1 MTTPYDGGTTKNE
14 INSYYENG
22 SLSGNIV
29 TFTNEYNNTHGGA
42 TPSILAPAYRVE
54 FGASLHVRASSVAI
68 NINGDGLTFNSTYSS
83 DPTKSLVDF
92 EYGSAD
98 SETNEYYT
106 GQEGAQGRAIFYTG
120 GVGTRSNMERTHEFG
135 RDRNINIEGCNN
147 TISNIYQH
155 STTSDDI
162 LFGSGIISGSAAKI
176 KSPAINNV
184 AYKVVTVDL
193 P

>member
-1 MTTPYDGGTTKNE
+1 MTTPCDGGNTKNQ
-14 INSYYENG
+14 INSYYEDG
-22 SLSGNIV
+22 SFSGNLI
-29 TFTNEYNNTHGGA
+29 TFTDTYNDTHGGA
-42 TPSILAPAYRVE
+42 MPSILAPAYRTE
-54 FGASLHVRASSVAI
+54 FEASLHVRATSVT
-68 NINGDGLTFNSTYSS
+68 INGDGLTSNSTYSL

-106 GQEGAQGRAIFYTG
+106 GQEGAQGRAIFYTND
-120 GVGTRSNMERTHEFG
+120 VGTRQNMSRSHEFG

>member
-1 MTTPYDGGTTKNE
+1 MTTPCDGGNTKNQ
-14 INSYYENG
+14 INSYYEDG
-22 SLSGNIV
+22 SFSGNIV
-29 TFTNEYNNTHGGA
+29 NFTNKYNNTHGGA
-42 TPSILAPAYRVE
+42 MPSILAPAYRAE

-68 NINGDGLTFNSTYSS
+68 NGDGLTFNSSYRF

-106 GQEGAQGRAIFYTG
+106 GQEGAQGRAIFYTND
-120 GVGTRSNMERTHEFG
+120 VGTRQNMSRSHEFG
-135 RDRNINIEGCNN
+135 RDRNIYIEGCNN

-162 LFGSGIISGSAAKI
+162 LFGTGIISGSAAKI
-176 KSPAINNV
+176 KSPAVNDV

>member
-1 MTTPYDGGTTKNE
+1 MTTPCDGGNTKNQ
-14 INSYYENG
+14 INSYYEDG
-22 SLSGNIV
+22 SFSGNIV
-29 TFTNEYNNTHGGA
+29 TFTNEYNPTHGGA

-68 NINGDGLTFNSTYSS
+68 NGDGLTFNSSYRF

-98 SETNEYYT
+98 SETNEKNT
-106 GQEGAQGRAIFYTG
+106 GQEGAQGRAIFYTND
-120 GVGTRSNMERTHEFG
+120 VATRQNMSRSHEFG
-135 RDRNINIEGCNN
+135 RDRNIYIEGCNN

-162 LFGSGIISGSAAKI
+162 LFGTGIISGSAAKI
-176 KSPAINNV
+176 KSPAVNDV